1 MVRKAKTT
9 ETVSEAPVE
18 ATATPVEAAVKNTTT
33 EGGEKV
39 RVRKSKKK
47 VAPVETDTTETT
59 EAVQTGC
66 EIVQTGCEIVETLIV
81 ENVEDIVPVE
91 VEIVVDTPADV
102 SDKTPEKKKRRLV
115 TKDGLVANIEE
126 FQKELLTILDEKKH
140 RKQIKAFKQLVA
152 DVYRLLKIRSGNK
165 KQKDSTNSGFMRPVR
180 ASVELEKF
188 LVSMGETLD
197 KPLTRAHLTTLIC
210 KYIKEKNLQNPEDRR
225 IIFPDEPLRELFQLK
240 ENDEPLTYYNIQK
253 RMQPHVSRIEEAL
266 ST

>member
-18 ATATPVEAAVKNTTT
+18 ATATPVEVAAVKNTTT

-47 VAPVETDTTETT
+47 VAPVATEEIPTTET
-59 EAVQTGC
+59 
-66 EIVQTGCEIVETLIV
+66 VQTGCEIVETVIV
-81 ENVEDIVPVE
+81 ENVEDVVPVE

-115 TKDGLVANIEE
+115 TKDALVANIEE

>member
-9 ETVSEAPVE
+9 ETVSDAPVE
-18 ATATPVEAAVKNTTT
+18 ATATPIETTTKNTTT

-47 VAPVETDTTETT
+47 VVAAT
-59 EAVQTGC
+59 EAV
-66 EIVQTGCEIVETLIV
+66 EVQANDVQPAPEAEVETMIE

-91 VEIVVDTPADV
+91 VEIVVDTPADG
-102 SDKTPEKKKRRLV
+102 SDKTITEKKKRRLV
-115 TKDGLVANIEE
+115 TKDGIVATIDE
-126 FQKELLTILDEKKH
+126 FQKELLTVLDEKKH
-140 RKQIKAFKQLVA
+140 RKQIKAFKQIVA

-225 IIFPDEPLRELFQLK
+225 IIFPDAPLKELFQLK

-253 RMQPHVSRIEEAL
+253 RMQPHVSRIEEVL